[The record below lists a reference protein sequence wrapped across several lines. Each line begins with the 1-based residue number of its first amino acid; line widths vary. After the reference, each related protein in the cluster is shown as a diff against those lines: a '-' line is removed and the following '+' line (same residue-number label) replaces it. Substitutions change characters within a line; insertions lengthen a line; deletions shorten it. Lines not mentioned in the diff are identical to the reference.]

1 MRSRLARRPPT
12 RQLEQSV
19 DKIGHGFGRL
29 QQLDIIQGRS
39 LVKVWTPFT
48 VTQALGYGSA
58 ARGGAPSTA
67 DGRLFA
73 FGNTLESAIKT
84 VLGLRQQGVDGQPPF
99 DRTSGEGFV
108 AAHDG
113 DYADALRKRYSVVLF
128 NAESTGAVGPRAIRL
143 LWQLAKDTKR
153 KGATDGTVYGT
164 ARTSIRSSFVRT
176 LSAVAAAV
184 MHADALALETAAASS
199 AFVDTRAA
207 IRAVV
212 GAA

>member
-1 MRSRLARRPPT
+1 MEARR
-12 RQLEQSV
+12 RYAH
-19 DKIGHGFGRL
+19 INAGHVP
-29 QQLDIIQGRS
+29 DIIQGRS

-58 ARGGAPSTA
+58 AKGGAPSTA

-113 DYADALRKRYSVVLF
+113 DYADAQRKRYSVVLF
-128 NAESTGAVGPRAIRL
+128 NVESTGAIGPRAVRL
-143 LWQLAKDTKR
+143 LAQLAKDVKR

-164 ARTSIRSSFVRT
+164 ARTSTRSFFVHH
-176 LSAVAAAV
+176 LSAVAAGV
-184 MHADALALETAAASS
+184 MHADALTLENAAASS
-199 AFVDTRAA
+199 AFFDTRGAH
-207 IRAVV
+207 RAVV
-212 GAA
+212 RAA

>member
-1 MRSRLARRPPT
+1 MYWRN
-12 RQLEQSV
+12 
-19 DKIGHGFGRL
+19 F
-29 QQLDIIQGRS
+29 IQGA
-39 LVKVWTPFT
+39 TIIT
-48 VTQALGYGSA
+48 VTQALGYGSTA
-58 ARGGAPSTA
+58 KGGAPSTA

-84 VLGLRQQGVDGQPPF
+84 VLGLRQQGVDGQRPF

-143 LWQLAKDTKR
+143 LRQLAKDTKR
-153 KGATDGTVYGT
+153 KGATDGTMYGT
-164 ARTSIRSSFVRT
+164 ARTSTRSFFVHH
-176 LSAVAAAV
+176 LSAVAAGV
-184 MHADALALETAAASS
+184 MHADALTLENAAASND
-199 AFVDTRAA
+199 FLDTRAA
-207 IRAVV
+207 NRAVV